1 MWNKSGNGRL
11 KNAQELVGL
20 GFLLSSKLPVEL
32 PAKDEPVEY
41 AGSGLN
47 GSRKTGCRRH
57 ILFGF
62 VEQIAP
68 HSFHPVVVFRDFRQI
83 LLIDAPLL
91 ALDIVSEILIGLRV
105 I

>member
-32 PAKDEPVEY
+32 PTKNEPVKY

-47 GSRKTGCRRH
+47 GSRKTGCRRY

-68 HSFHPVVVFRDFRQI
+68 HTFHPVVVFRDFRQQ
-83 LLIDAPLL
+83 LRLAEPNFVQVLID
-91 ALDIVSEILIGLRV
+91 G
-105 I
+105 